1 MSTSNTLEVFA
12 HGEYRRFT
20 LIRDDITSLRERID
34 LLILSSYGSQ
44 ITGRTPGT
52 VIHKLREKAG
62 ISLEQLKES
71 PELDLT
77 EQLNLWVSR
86 ETGNSDLRRI
96 MCIQYET
103 TNRPEHI
110 TEQAFRALPILES
123 RGIVLNT
130 IALPVLGTGSQ
141 GLDPDKLVPAIIA
154 GAEWC
159 MKTLTSVRSIYFV
172 DHDEAHYEK
181 LNVEMDKALHRAR
194 VTLPKTIL
202 FNEVREK
209 FEEWPRKFEQKDPRL
224 VALLAELREETRGDG
239 RASQIGIAGRKI
251 REYVIKAI
259 SPKMP
264 SAPSQDDDGRVHSA
278 NQQTIYSELRK
289 HKVADWLISYLN
301 FLRVF
306 GNEQAHSQADVVAQ
320 FPRQIVEQDLLV
332 CLLIIDCVL
341 EFWFEYHPSPA
352 ALRPSVA

>member
-20 LIRDDITSLRERID
+20 LIHDDITSLRERID

-123 RGIVLNT
+123 SRHCSKYNCP
-130 IALPVLGTGSQ
+130 ASLGNR
-141 GLDPDKLVPAIIA
+141 V
-154 GAEWC
+154 
-159 MKTLTSVRSIYFV
+159 
-172 DHDEAHYEK
+172 
-181 LNVEMDKALHRAR
+181 AR
-194 VTLPKTIL
+194 P
-202 FNEVREK
+202 
-209 FEEWPRKFEQKDPRL
+209 
-224 VALLAELREETRGDG
+224 G
-239 RASQIGIAGRKI
+239 
-251 REYVIKAI
+251 
-259 SPKMP
+259 
-264 SAPSQDDDGRVHSA
+264 
-278 NQQTIYSELRK
+278 
-289 HKVADWLISYLN
+289 
-301 FLRVF
+301 
-306 GNEQAHSQADVVAQ
+306 
-320 FPRQIVEQDLLV
+320 PRQIGSRNYCRSGVVYENVDI
-332 CLLIIDCVL
+332 C
-341 EFWFEYHPSPA
+341 
-352 ALRPSVA
+352 SVYLFR